1 MKGVKM
7 TNNKVYDV
15 SVNIKNDMLSFPG
28 DTLTRKEKTNE
39 INKDGYKLSN
49 ISFSVHVGTHVDAP
63 SHFIENGKNI
73 NDIKLDYF
81 MGKAQVIE
89 IKNKQKITKEELTNL
104 EINSEKILFKTKNS
118 SYLKENEFYKDF
130 IYLTLKGAKY
140 LVEKGVRFIGI
151 DYITIEELG
160 TTNFDVHN
168 FLLKNEVII
177 LEGIDLSE
185 INPGIYNLT
194 ALPLKLNDCEA
205 SPVRAILTELD

>member
-1 MKGVKM
+1 M
-7 TNNKVYDV
+7 TNKKVYDV
-15 SVNIKNDMLSFPG
+15 SINIKNDMVCFPG
-28 DTLTRKEKTNE
+28 DTPTRKEKTKD
-39 INKDGYKLSN
+39 INTDGYKLSN

-73 NDIKLDYF
+73 NDIKLNYF

-89 IKNKQKITKEELTNL
+89 IKNKQKITKEELTNH

-118 SYLKENEFYKDF
+118 SYLKENEFYEDF

-140 LVEKGVRFIGI
+140 LVEKGVHFIGI

-205 SPVRAILTELD
+205 SPVRAVLTELD